1 MAYFADDGYLTCSWC
16 GNPDDDRIFGEPP
29 RAPWMHLNCERLYS
43 EFFREEHENFYAVE
57 VLKFVRGEASAIM
70 PGTVGEAEAKIAKV
84 LIGMNPSLALPEN
97 LQQLVFAVEAVSGGS
112 PPSWP
117 TYRLW
122 WLNQREICRARG
134 YFIEESFNN
143 ARESFSVNASAEE
156 LAAVADAARKRWREV
171 VQDIRKAKVAHP
183 DRKLDYVPLQ
193 YERHSLQML
202 LAAIQ
207 TDGSVLL
214 VERNLT
220 GEVQR
225 LHDNLVERY
234 RAAFSAV
241 EAKLARIDAQE
252 IGEWQRELERRRR
265 LLARY
270 PDESSCVI
278 EGVVD

>member
-1 MAYFADDGYLTCSWC
+1 
-16 GNPDDDRIFGEPP
+16 
-29 RAPWMHLNCERLYS
+29 
-43 EFFREEHENFYAVE
+43 
-57 VLKFVRGEASAIM
+57 M
-70 PGTVGEAEAKIAKV
+70 PGTVGEAEAKIAKD

-97 LQQLVFAVEAVSGGS
+97 LQQLVAAVEAVSGGS

-122 WLNQREICRARG
+122 ALHQRELRRARG
-134 YFIEESFNN
+134 YFIERSFNN
-143 ARESFSVNASAEE
+143 ARDFVSESFSVNASAEE
-156 LAAVADAARKRWREV
+156 LAALADAAPKRWREGL
-171 VQDIRKAKVAHP
+171 QDIRKAKVAHP

-241 EAKLARIDAQE
+241 EAELAKIDAQK

-265 LLARY
+265 SLARY
-270 PDESSCVI
+270 PDVSSA
-278 EGVVD
+278 